1 MDTVKRQIHLFL
13 LINTGLGG
21 VQEGREVLKKVLQ
34 KFGKESLKMRKL
46 EFN

>member
-34 KFGKESLKMRKL
+34 KFGKESLKMRRL
-46 EFN
+46 EIN

>member
-34 KFGKESLKMRKL
+34 KFGKESLKDEKV
-46 EFN
+46 EH